1 MWKSMLLIAAMAA
14 MVPGSPSLAADGG
27 TSNLA
32 TLRATEPARSI
43 QYLYEEC
50 TAESS
55 GRQLFCD
62 GFISATFDSMWLL
75 GGSASTRTL
84 GICVDTPVTYGASVQ
99 VFKNWAQKHPEK
111 WSIDRLYGVMWALQ
125 EAYPCK

>member
-1 MWKSMLLIAAMAA
+1 MWKSVLVIAAMAA
-14 MVPGSPSLAADGG
+14 MASASPSLAADSG
-27 TSNLA
+27 TSNLT
-32 TLRATEPARSI
+32 TLQATEPLKSI
-43 QYLYEEC
+43 QSLYEEC

-55 GRQLFCD
+55 DHRLYCL
-62 GFISATFDSMWLL
+62 GFISATLDSMFLL

>member
-1 MWKSMLLIAAMAA
+1 MWRSVRVIAAMAA
-14 MVPGSPSLAADGG
+14 IVSASTSLADNG
-27 TSNLA
+27 TPNLTA
-32 TLRATEPARSI
+32 LQATEQAKSI

-50 TAESS
+50 TAEGS
-55 GRQLFCD
+55 GRQMFCN